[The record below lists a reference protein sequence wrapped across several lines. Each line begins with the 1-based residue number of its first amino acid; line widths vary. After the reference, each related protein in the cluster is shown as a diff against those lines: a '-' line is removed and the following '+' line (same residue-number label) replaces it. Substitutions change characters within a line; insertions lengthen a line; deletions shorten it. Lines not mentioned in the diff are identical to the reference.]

1 MEWAKLL
8 SHRRIR
14 ELMGGKPSGVNDH
27 RTPFQS
33 DFDRLVFSSPIKRL
47 QDKAQVF
54 PLDRNDAVRTRLT
67 HSLEVSCVARGL
79 GQRVASALVKREEI
93 DEEQA
98 RAIEDICGTAG
109 LIHDLGNPPFG
120 HYGETA
126 ISKWF
131 EGGVGKKALG
141 PIANVPELHSD
152 FTSFEGNART
162 LRLLCHLQVLSD
174 QHGMNPTAALIGAT
188 MKYMVPSHKAD
199 RDSKD
204 HGQKKP
210 GFLFAEKEMIE
221 VVRKELGVGSR
232 RHPLVYLVEAA
243 DDCVY
248 SICDVEDGVRKGILS
263 FDAAVGGLVEK
274 AKSNNLDHAS
284 ISSIAEKA
292 KQSID
297 KGVQSGPKLS
307 DHAREDSYMQMFRVM
322 VIGKTVEG
330 SANAFL
336 KRYNDIMAGKYN
348 DELVADDEAGVA
360 KSLVKA
366 CKKLGVAR
374 IYNTRPT
381 IELELRGGKIIQSL
395 LDTLWLGIDPKTKEK
410 DEGKRCHSLISHS
423 YRHLHDFELA
433 HAKSKRYYGYS
444 AKQIERYYGLLLL
457 TDYVGGMTDSF
468 ASDLYGSLNHG

>member
-1 MEWAKLL
+1 MEWTKLL
-8 SHRRIR
+8 SPRRIR

-33 DFDRLVFSSPIKRL
+33 DFDRLVFSSPVKRL

-79 GQRVASALVKREEI
+79 GQRVARALVQRGNI

-131 EGGVGKKALG
+131 EAGVGQNALG
-141 PIANVPELHSD
+141 PIAHVPQLHSD
-152 FTSFEGNART
+152 FTNFEGNART

-174 QHGMNPTAALIGAT
+174 QHGMNPTAALMGAT
-188 MKYMVPSHKAD
+188 MKYMVPSHEPD
-199 RDSKD
+199 RTSKD
-204 HGQKKP
+204 HGRTKP
-210 GFLFAEKEMIE
+210 GFLFAEREMIA
-221 VVRKELGVGSR
+221 VVRKELGVDNA

-263 FDAAVGGLVEK
+263 FDAAVAGLVEK
-274 AKSNNLDHAS
+274 AKANSLDHNA
-284 ISSIAEKA
+284 ISSIAANTKGA
-292 KQSID
+292 ID
-297 KGVQSGPKLS
+297 KGVESGPKLS

-336 KRYNDIMAGKYN
+336 KRYDDIMAGTYK
-348 DELVADDEAGVA
+348 DELVADNEAGVA

-366 CKKLGVAR
+366 CKKLGVAK

-395 LDTLWLGIDPKTKEK
+395 LDMLWLGIDPKTKEE
-410 DEGKRCHSLISHS
+410 DHGKRCHSLISHS
-423 YRHLHDFELA
+423 YRHLHDFELE
-433 HAKSKRYYGYS
+433 HAKANAYYGYS
-444 AKQIERYYGLLLL
+444 AEQIERYYGLLLL

-468 ASDLYGSLNHG
+468 ASNLYGSLNHG

>member
-1 MEWAKLL
+1 M
-8 SHRRIR
+8 
-14 ELMGGKPSGVNDH
+14 
-27 RTPFQS
+27 
-33 DFDRLVFSSPIKRL
+33 
-47 QDKAQVF
+47 
-54 PLDRNDAVRTRLT
+54 
-67 HSLEVSCVARGL
+67 RGL
-79 GQRVASALVKREEI
+79 GQRVANELVKKEKI
-93 DEEQA
+93 DAVQA

-131 EGGVGKKALG
+131 EGGVGKNALG
-141 PIANVPELHSD
+141 PIADKPELHAD
-152 FTSFEGNART
+152 FTKFEGNART

-188 MKYMVPSHKAD
+188 MKYVAASHEAD
-199 RDSKD
+199 RKTKD
-204 HGQKKP
+204 HRLTKP
-210 GFLFAEKEMIE
+210 GFLFAEKEMLE
-221 VVRKELGVGSR
+221 KVREELGVGHF

-263 FDAAVGGLVEK
+263 FDAAVNGLIEK
-274 AKSNNLDHAS
+274 ASEHKLDAGAVQ
-284 ISSIAEKA
+284 SIAKKA
-292 KQSID
+292 KDSID
-297 KGVQSGPKLS
+297 KGVSSGPKLS

-336 KRYNDIMAGKYN
+336 QRYDEIMSGTYK

-366 CKKLGVAR
+366 CKKLGGAK
-374 IYNTRPT
+374 IYSTRPT
-381 IELELRGGKIIQSL
+381 IELELRGGKIVQSL
-395 LDTLWLGIDPKTKEK
+395 MDTLWLGIDPKTKHE
-410 DEGKRCHSLISHS
+410 DDGKRCHSLISQS
-423 YRHLHDFELA
+423 YRHLHDFELE
-433 HAKSKRYYGYS
+433 HAKSKGYYGFS
-444 AKQIERYYGLLLL
+444 AEQIERYYGLLLL

-468 ASDLYGSLNHG
+468 ASNLYGSLSHG